1 MTARTILMDAAL
13 AYAARGWPVFP
24 CSPRDKRPL
33 VPADKDAAGKAI
45 KGTGGVKKASLDA
58 EQIRAWWMR
67 WPDAMIGV
75 AMGDNGL
82 FALDYDP
89 RTDADTGEEWTLDR
103 LKAELEAQI
112 GGPLPMSLASRTP
125 SGGVHVYMRQP
136 SAGDP
141 IRNRGNLP
149 QHVDVRGQGGYVIAP
164 PSVRHDGG
172 RYRWLR
178 DDPDA
183 PIVDAPASLVSILQS
198 RKGATAG
205 GLSLT
210 EGVGEAEARE
220 KYALAALDREC
231 RAIRSAPAG
240 KRQDALNRGAYCV
253 AQLVAAGAIGEPRA
267 RSAVMAAAFAN
278 PGNDDQSAIQ
288 ATIDSGW
295 AAGLAVP
302 RDLSSV
308 GARSAA
314 RPRNALPAGGGDR
327 SDRQPLY
334 DPDTDALHRALC
346 CYPMTDLGNAE
357 RFAARFG
364 DRVRY
369 VDKMGWMAYDGRRF
383 VLDGAEALIGGWV
396 HETVRAIRDE
406 ARVMRESGRRDRGE
420 AGALDDLFE
429 TKRDDS
435 EVLLS
440 DKLLTWGRASESANR
455 LGCIAGI
462 ARNLSVAGLT
472 VQPEQLD
479 RNPFL
484 LNVQNGTLELHYV
497 RDAPEPWAEL
507 RLRPHDP
514 GDLITRLMPVDYRPG
529 AECPIYDRF
538 LARVQPADDM
548 RRFLHQWGGLSLT
561 GDVTEQKLV
570 FHHGRGANGKST
582 LVDTWAT
589 IAGDY
594 SGTVPIETFLDQ
606 GKKRKGSDAS
616 PDLAA
621 LVGVRM
627 LRTSEPEKG
636 AKLAEALIKLATGG
650 EPMPVRRLMRDPFD
664 LYPAFK
670 MTISGNHR
678 PSITGGDDGIWRR
691 VLLVPWDVQ
700 IPDAEKDRQL
710 VDKMRREASG
720 ILNRLLAGLIDW
732 RLHGLVEPASVRGAT
747 ADYREESD
755 PLGRFLALCTV
766 EAKGERARSSYLYSL
781 FKAWAAA
788 AGEREWTQ
796 TGFSRAMTDR
806 GHKKVE
812 SHGMHWL
819 DLTMTRSPSDFDEP
833 DPADDGRSGADYGS
847 PFPSDYAD
855 DIP

>member
-1 MTARTILMDAAL
+1 MGAMLDAAL

-33 VPADKDAAGKAI
+33 VAADRDHAGKSI
-45 KGTGGVKKASLDA
+45 KGTGGLKKASTDTDQLR
-58 EQIRAWWMR
+58 IWWSQ

-75 AMGDNGL
+75 AMGGNGL
-82 FALDYDP
+82 FVLDFDP
-89 RTDADTGEEWTLDR
+89 RIDDATGEEWTLDR
-103 LKAELEAQI
+103 LKGELEEQI
-112 GGPLPMSLASRTP
+112 GGALPVSLAVRTP
-125 SGGVHVYMRQP
+125 SGGVHVYLNQP
-136 SAGDP
+136 AGNP

-149 QHVDVRGQGGYVIAP
+149 RHVDVRGEGGYVIAP
-164 PSVRHDGG
+164 PSVMQDGR

-178 DDPDA
+178 DDA
-183 PIVDAPASLVSILQS
+183 EAAIVDAPAALVAILQP
-198 RKGATAG
+198 RKAAKNGQPLLKVAG
-205 GLSLT
+205 GADGI
-210 EGVGEAEARE
+210 ERYVQI
-220 KYALAALDREC
+220 ALDREC
-231 RAIRSAPAG
+231 GSIRTAPQG
-240 KRQDALNRGAYCV
+240 KRQDALNRGAYSV
-253 AQLVAAGAIGEPRA
+253 AQLVAAGALPEAVGRG
-267 RSAVMAAAFAN
+267 AVMAAALAN
-278 PGNDDQSAIQ
+278 PGHDDARAIE

-302 RDLSSV
+302 RDLSQV
-308 GARSAA
+308 GTKRGRGTRPPATANDN
-314 RPRNALPAGGGDR
+314 RPRRPNA
-327 SDRQPLY
+327 
-334 DPDTDALHRALC
+334 PDVVALHAPLC
-346 CYPMTDLGNAE
+346 RYAMTDLGNAE

-364 DRVRY
+364 HRVRY
-369 VDKMGWMAYDGRRF
+369 VDKMGWVAYDGRRY

-406 ARVMRESGRRDRGE
+406 ARTMRESGRRDLGE
-420 AGALDDLFE
+420 VDALDELVE
-429 TKRDDS
+429 VKRDGT

-440 DKLLTWGRASESANR
+440 DKLLAWGKASESANR

-462 ARNLSVAGLT
+462 AKNLTGAELT
-472 VQPEQLD
+472 IQPEQLD

-484 LNVQNGTLELHYV
+484 INVLNGTLELIHEP
-497 RDAPEPWAEL
+497 DAPEPWAEL

-514 GDLITRLMPVDYRPG
+514 RDLITRLMPVEYRPG

-548 RRFLHQWGGLSLT
+548 RRFLHHWGGLSLT
-561 GDVTEQKLV
+561 GDVSEQKLV
-570 FHHGRGANGKST
+570 FHHGKGANGKST

-606 GKKRKGSDAS
+606 GRKRKGSDAS

-664 LYPAFK
+664 LHPAFK

-678 PSITGGDDGIWRR
+678 PSISGVDDGIWRR
-691 VLLVPWDVQ
+691 VFLVPWDVQ

-710 VDKMRREASG
+710 VAKMKAEASG
-720 ILNRLLAGLIDW
+720 ILNRLLAGLVDW
-732 RLHGLVEPASVRGAT
+732 RLHGLEAPASVRGAT
-747 ADYREESD
+747 ADYRQESD
-755 PLGRFLALCTV
+755 PLGRFLALCTA
-766 EAKGERARSSYLYSL
+766 EEKGERVQSSKLYAL
-781 FKAWAAA
+781 FLAWARA

-796 TGFSRAMTDR
+796 TGFSKAMADR
-806 GHKKVE
+806 GHRKVE
-812 SHGMHWL
+812 SHGMRWV
-819 DLTMTRSPSDFDEP
+819 DLKMVKTPDDFAEEEAAADRFDSRP
-833 DPADDGRSGADYGS
+833 HPPFGDDDGLPA
-847 PFPSDYAD
+847 
-855 DIP
+855 